1 MMKKDEEATSGIGL
15 MRRELRSIRTNMT
28 TKPHGP
34 RQFASKSR
42 A

>member
-1 MMKKDEEATSGIGL
+1 MMKKDKEATSGIGL
-15 MRRELRSIRTNMT
+15 KRRELCSVCTEMT